1 MRPVTDF
8 EMEVETL
15 AAMRAAGDAPFVL
28 DVREPWEVE
37 LCAIPGSTHIPLGQ
51 LASRAGALPAEEVIV
66 VVCHHG
72 MRSAHATGWLRQQ
85 GFDRAINL
93 AGGIDAWAR
102 RIDPSMKVY

>member
-1 MRPVTDF
+1 MRPITDT
-8 EMEVETL
+8 ELTVEDL
-15 AAMRAAGDAPFVL
+15 AESLRMNDGTVVL

-37 LCAIPGSTHIPLGQ
+37 LCRIAQCLHIPLGQ
-51 LASRAGALPAEEVIV
+51 LPSAVAALPKDRDIA

-72 MRSAHATGWLRQQ
+72 VRSRSATKWLRAN

-102 RIDPSMKVY
+102 RIDPTMKVY